1 VLGKVLRARRSI
13 SIRYGVH
20 RHLETFTILSL
31 EDQLSHLG
39 KNVSYLGGLQRL
51 PQPWL
56 HQPFLMKDDML
67 REWVAINLD
76 IHLAVPRQQAVGR
89 PLSG

>member
-1 VLGKVLRARRSI
+1 MA
-13 SIRYGVH
+13 
-20 RHLETFTILSL
+20 FTILSL